1 MDFVSF
7 ENEGQKEILD
17 YSVLIERQRQL
28 KDEIA
33 RLISIGMQRE
43 ASNGLDKS
51 IYDEIS
57 VKFDDFLGLTQKFIR
72 FFNEPPS
79 DEDFKR
85 LNYAAILQKAY
96 NEFRQFSDN
105 LELLRLEEQSKKFSN
120 EFTNFIETTQARLEN
135 VVSGYDEFLKNFI
148 SKQESTIKPFEN
160 HVDNIEKQLNAVVK
174 IYDGSFAKMLK
185 ITKNGAIAVLFLNI
199 FMFFILGALA
209 AGVFF
214 KSAELERV
222 IEMSSNLENIKVTRD
237 KDRII
242 LNIPKDKMSIV
253 DDGKNQKIILK
264 SNLTKGE

>member
-17 YSVLIERQRQL
+17 YSALIERQRQL

-57 VKFDDFLGLTQKFIR
+57 VKFDDFLGLTQKFIK

-105 LELLRLEEQSKKFSN
+105 LELLRLEEQSKKF
-120 EFTNFIETTQARLEN
+120 E
-135 VVSGYDEFLKNFI
+135 
-148 SKQESTIKPFEN
+148 
-160 HVDNIEKQLNAVVK
+160 
-174 IYDGSFAKMLK
+174 
-185 ITKNGAIAVLFLNI
+185 
-199 FMFFILGALA
+199 
-209 AGVFF
+209 
-214 KSAELERV
+214 
-222 IEMSSNLENIKVTRD
+222 
-237 KDRII
+237 
-242 LNIPKDKMSIV
+242 
-253 DDGKNQKIILK
+253 
-264 SNLTKGE
+264 